1 MKYLDY
7 LIYLIKMNQEQK
19 SQFSSLISELNTY
32 LIKITN
38 IVYKINSAFSR
49 ISSIEEKS
57 KYNLLEQ
64 MNDLIKDINN
74 NKYNELPK
82 IKNNITGINKECLK
96 TINFKTTLGNKTILE
111 IDINKSID
119 DLLKKYLDVIN
130 KNDII
135 NNTEESLYFT
145 YNAEKLEFG
154 DQRKVEDVF
163 ASNNNPTVLVSE
175 F

>member
-1 MKYLDY
+1 
-7 LIYLIKMNQEQK
+7 MNQEQK
-19 SQFSSLISELNTY
+19 SQISSLISELNTY

-64 MNDLIKDINN
+64 MNDFIKDINN

-82 IKNNITGINKECLK
+82 IKNNNITGINKDCLK